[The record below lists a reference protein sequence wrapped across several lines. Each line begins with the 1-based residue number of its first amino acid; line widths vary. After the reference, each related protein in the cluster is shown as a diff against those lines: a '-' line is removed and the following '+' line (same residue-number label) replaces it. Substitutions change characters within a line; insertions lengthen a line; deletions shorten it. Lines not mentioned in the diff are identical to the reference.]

1 MNLKKYESTDS
12 KFQLINI
19 AAKRCRQ
26 LRSGYS
32 PKIQYTRSKNS
43 ARIALEEVKT
53 GKVLFEPLP
62 VPSRKSVDN
71 TEGVPVAL

>member
-1 MNLKKYESTDS
+1 MNLRKYEKTDS

-26 LRSGYS
+26 LRSGHS
-32 PKIQYTRSKNS
+32 PRIQYTRSKNS

-53 GKVLFEPLP
+53 GQVLFEPLP
-62 VPSRKSVDN
+62 TPLKKLDETKVHQ
-71 TEGVPVAL
+71 